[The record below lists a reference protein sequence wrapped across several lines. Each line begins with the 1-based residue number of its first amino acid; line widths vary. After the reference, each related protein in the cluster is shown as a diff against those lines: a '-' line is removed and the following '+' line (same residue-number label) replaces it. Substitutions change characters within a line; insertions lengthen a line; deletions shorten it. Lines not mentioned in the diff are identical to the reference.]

1 MALEARS
8 DVERSAV
15 SLGPTALA
23 ARDRLL
29 ADIAAGRPGP
39 GERLGAEREL
49 AERLGVSR
57 STIRAALADLE
68 RSGVVRRL
76 RGRAGGIF
84 VAERKV
90 ERDLTSLAGL
100 PAYLRR
106 QGFESDAR
114 VLSTA
119 TVEADAE
126 TAAAL
131 GLAAAALVL
140 EVVRVRLADGEPIS
154 LERALF
160 PAERFPDLLDRSL
173 GGSLYEL
180 LETQYAVVPG
190 EAEERI
196 EVVAAGTAEARLLE
210 LRRGAPLLAVARTAW
225 DADGRAF
232 ERSHDL
238 FRADRA
244 RIVVRLPSAAARW
257 LNLESRRTTCPRG
270 TAKEGEGEHGH
281 HQAGPRG
288 RGPPRGHRRVGLR
301 RRLGRRSPEA
311 ERDRAVGSDLRRGH
325 GRGADLGDAVQRP
338 VRHGL
343 RHRPLHP
350 GRVPVRDDHPH
361 DLLDRLRRD
370 GEEDPRH
377 RRLLHVHLAR
387 PRA

>member
-1 MALEARS
+1 L
-8 DVERSAV
+8 ERSAV

-29 ADIAAGRPGP
+29 AALPGP

-68 RSGVVRRL
+68 RGGVVRRA

-106 QGFESDAR
+106 QGFQPDAR

-119 TVEADAE
+119 TIEADAE
-126 TAAAL
+126 TAEAL
-131 GLAAAALVL
+131 GASASAPVL
-140 EVVRVRLADGEPIS
+140 EIVRVRLADGEPIS

-160 PAERFPDLLDRSL
+160 PAERFPDLLDHAL

-180 LETQYAVVPG
+180 LQTQYAVVPG

-196 EVVAAGTAEARLLE
+196 EVVAAGAAEARLLG
-210 LRRGAPLLAVARTAW
+210 LPRGAPLLAVARTAW

-238 FRADRA
+238 FRGDRA
-244 RIVVRLPSAAARW
+244 RIVVRARASPAAP
-257 LNLESRRTTCPRG
+257 TV
-270 TAKEGEGEHGH
+270 
-281 HQAGPRG
+281 
-288 RGPPRGHRRVGLR
+288 VG
-301 RRLGRRSPEA
+301 A
-311 ERDRAVGSDLRRGH
+311 AVH
-325 GRGADLGDAVQRP
+325 VQ
-338 VRHGL
+338 
-343 RHRPLHP
+343 
-350 GRVPVRDDHPH
+350 
-361 DLLDRLRRD
+361 
-370 GEEDPRH
+370 
-377 RRLLHVHLAR
+377 
-387 PRA
+387 

>member
-1 MALEARS
+1 M
-8 DVERSAV
+8 ERSAV

-29 ADIAAGRPGP
+29 AGSPPAAGP

-68 RSGVVRRL
+68 RSGVVRRG
-76 RGRAGGIF
+76 RGRGGGIF

-106 QGFESDAR
+106 QGFQSDAR

-119 TVEADAE
+119 TVEADGE

-131 GLAAAALVL
+131 GLSERALVL
-140 EVVRVRLADGEPIS
+140 EVVRVRLADGDPIS

-160 PAERFPDLLDRSL
+160 PAARFPDLLDRSL

-180 LETQYAVVPG
+180 LTTQYGLVPG

-196 EVVAAGTAEARLLE
+196 EVVAAGTAEARLLG

-244 RIVVRLPSAAARW
+244 RIVVRARAAAAAAT
-257 LNLESRRTTCPRG
+257 LVGAAIHAHEGG
-270 TAKEGEGEHGH
+270 T
-281 HQAGPRG
+281 
-288 RGPPRGHRRVGLR
+288 
-301 RRLGRRSPEA
+301 
-311 ERDRAVGSDLRRGH
+311 
-325 GRGADLGDAVQRP
+325 
-338 VRHGL
+338 
-343 RHRPLHP
+343 
-350 GRVPVRDDHPH
+350 
-361 DLLDRLRRD
+361 
-370 GEEDPRH
+370 
-377 RRLLHVHLAR
+377 
-387 PRA
+387 

>member
-1 MALEARS
+1 
-8 DVERSAV
+8 VERSAV

-29 ADIAAGRPGP
+29 ADIGAGRPGP

-49 AERLGVSR
+49 AERLGVAR

-68 RSGVVRRL
+68 RSGVVRRT
-76 RGRAGGIF
+76 RGRHGGIF

-114 VLSTA
+114 VLSTT

-131 GLAAAALVL
+131 ALAAGAFVL

-154 LERALF
+154 LERARF
-160 PAERFPDLLDRSL
+160 PAERFPDLLDRAL
-173 GGSLYEL
+173 AGSLYEL
-180 LETQYAVVPG
+180 LETQYGLVPG

-196 EVVAAGTAEARLLE
+196 EVVAAGAAEARLLG

-225 DADGRAF
+225 DADGRPF

-244 RIVVRLPSAAARW
+244 RIVVRARSTPAAPTVVGA
-257 LNLESRRTTCPRG
+257 
-270 TAKEGEGEHGH
+270 AVHVFEG
-281 HQAGPRG
+281 AG
-288 RGPPRGHRRVGLR
+288 
-301 RRLGRRSPEA
+301 
-311 ERDRAVGSDLRRGH
+311 
-325 GRGADLGDAVQRP
+325 
-338 VRHGL
+338 
-343 RHRPLHP
+343 
-350 GRVPVRDDHPH
+350 
-361 DLLDRLRRD
+361 
-370 GEEDPRH
+370 
-377 RRLLHVHLAR
+377 
-387 PRA
+387 

>member
-1 MALEARS
+1 
-8 DVERSAV
+8 VEGSAV

-29 ADIAAGRPGP
+29 GELPGP

-68 RSGVVRRL
+68 RSGLVRRT

-106 QGFESDAR
+106 QGFQSDAR
-114 VLSTA
+114 VLSTS
-119 TVEADAE
+119 TVEADGE

-131 GLAAAALVL
+131 GLSEAALVL

-154 LERALF
+154 LERAQF
-160 PAERFPDLLDRSL
+160 PAERFPGMLDRSL

-180 LETQYAVVPG
+180 LGAHYGLRTG

-196 EVVAAGTAEARLLE
+196 EVVAAGAAEARLLE

-225 DADGRAF
+225 DADGVPF

-238 FRADRA
+238 FRADRS
-244 RIVVRLPSAAARW
+244 RIVVRSLPRQ
-257 LNLESRRTTCPRG
+257 E
-270 TAKEGEGEHGH
+270 
-281 HQAGPRG
+281 
-288 RGPPRGHRRVGLR
+288 
-301 RRLGRRSPEA
+301 
-311 ERDRAVGSDLRRGH
+311 
-325 GRGADLGDAVQRP
+325 
-338 VRHGL
+338 
-343 RHRPLHP
+343 P
-350 GRVPVRDDHPH
+350 G
-361 DLLDRLRRD
+361 
-370 GEEDPRH
+370 G
-377 RRLLHVHLAR
+377 
-387 PRA
+387 

>member
-1 MALEARS
+1 L
-8 DVERSAV
+8 ERSAV

-29 ADIAAGRPGP
+29 AALPAP

-57 STIRAALADLE
+57 STIRAALGDLE
-68 RSGVVRRL
+68 RSGVVRRA

-84 VAERKV
+84 VTERKV

-100 PAYLRR
+100 PSYLRR
-106 QGFESDAR
+106 QGFQSDAR
-114 VLSTA
+114 VLSTT
-119 TVEADAE
+119 TVEADAG
-126 TAAAL
+126 TAAEL
-131 GLAAAALVL
+131 GLAEGALVL
-140 EVVRVRLADGEPIS
+140 EIVRVRLADGEPIS

-180 LETQYAVVPG
+180 LETHYGLVPG

-196 EVVAAGTAEARLLE
+196 EVVAAGAGEAGLLG

-244 RIVVRLPSAAARW
+244 RIVVRARAAPASPT
-257 LNLESRRTTCPRG
+257 L
-270 TAKEGEGEHGH
+270 
-281 HQAGPRG
+281 
-288 RGPPRGHRRVGLR
+288 VG
-301 RRLGRRSPEA
+301 A
-311 ERDRAVGSDLRRGH
+311 AVH
-325 GRGADLGDAVQRP
+325 VHERGA
-338 VRHGL
+338 
-343 RHRPLHP
+343 
-350 GRVPVRDDHPH
+350 
-361 DLLDRLRRD
+361 
-370 GEEDPRH
+370 
-377 RRLLHVHLAR
+377 
-387 PRA
+387 

>member
-1 MALEARS
+1 L
-8 DVERSAV
+8 ERSAV

-29 ADIAAGRPGP
+29 AGMPGP

-68 RSGVVRRL
+68 RGGMVRRA

-90 ERDLTSLAGL
+90 ERDLTSLTGL
-100 PAYLRR
+100 PSYLRR

-126 TAAAL
+126 TATAL
-131 GLAAAALVL
+131 GLSAPAPVL
-140 EVVRVRLADGEPIS
+140 EIVRVRLADGEPIS

-160 PAERFPDLLDRSL
+160 PAERFPGLLDRAL

-180 LETQYAVVPG
+180 LETNYGLVPG

-196 EVVAAGTAEARLLE
+196 EVVAAGAAEARLLG

-225 DADGRAF
+225 DAEGQAF

-238 FRADRA
+238 FRGDRA
-244 RIVVRLPSAAARW
+244 RIVVRARASPGAA
-257 LNLESRRTTCPRG
+257 TV
-270 TAKEGEGEHGH
+270 
-281 HQAGPRG
+281 
-288 RGPPRGHRRVGLR
+288 VG
-301 RRLGRRSPEA
+301 A
-311 ERDRAVGSDLRRGH
+311 
-325 GRGADLGDAVQRP
+325 AVQ
-338 VRHGL
+338 V
-343 RHRPLHP
+343 
-350 GRVPVRDDHPH
+350 
-361 DLLDRLRRD
+361 
-370 GEEDPRH
+370 E
-377 RRLLHVHLAR
+377 
-387 PRA
+387 